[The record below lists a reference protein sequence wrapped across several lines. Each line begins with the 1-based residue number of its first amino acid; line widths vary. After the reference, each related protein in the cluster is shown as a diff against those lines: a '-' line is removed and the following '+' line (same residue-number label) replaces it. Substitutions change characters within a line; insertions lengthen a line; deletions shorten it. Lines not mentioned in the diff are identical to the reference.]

1 MTSEEIDITFTQP
14 DKVKKIGPGEYL
26 INIAISKAERNK
38 ALIRDLF
45 RSIRGWC
52 SPDFV
57 RYVWENDTEA
67 PSWVKELC
75 AQYFEEWAIDAKDL
89 SVDKASERTYYKI
102 LKYYGM

>member
-1 MTSEEIDITFTQP
+1 MITRW
-14 DKVKKIGPGEYL
+14 KVKDLEE
-26 INIAISKAERNK
+26 AERNK

-67 PSWVKELC
+67 PNWVRELC

-102 LKYYGM
+102 LKYCGM